1 MKRTAALASLSRDH
15 HQALVIAQQLRRS
28 NQDTVTEART
38 AFLTFWE
45 SHGSVHFDL
54 EEHVLLPAF
63 AAYGDPH
70 HPLVARTLCDHVAIR
85 QKANQLA
92 QHANPTPES
101 FQDLGAQLAAH
112 VRMEERELFPLL
124 EQVMPAEQLDITARA
139 LHDAEHAQLATP
151 PTHSSDEQ

>member
-28 NQDTVTEART
+28 NQTTLNAART
-38 AFLTFWE
+38 AFIAFWE
-45 SHGSVHFDL
+45 SHGSLHFDL
-54 EEHVLLPAF
+54 EEHILLPAF
-63 AAYGDPH
+63 AAHGDAY

-92 QHANPTPES
+92 EDHTPTS
-101 FQDLGAQLAAH
+101 QSLQLLGAQLAAH

-139 LHDAEHAQLATP
+139 LHDAEHARLATP
-151 PTHSSDEQ
+151 PSHSSDEQ